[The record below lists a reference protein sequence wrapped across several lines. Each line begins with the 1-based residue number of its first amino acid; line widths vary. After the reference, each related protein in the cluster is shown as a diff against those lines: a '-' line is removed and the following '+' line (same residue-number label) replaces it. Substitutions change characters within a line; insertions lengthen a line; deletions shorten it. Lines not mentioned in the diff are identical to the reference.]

1 MGFEWAEIFTG
12 DSKPVASLQPRI
24 TDRDN
29 LDPVGAD
36 PGFLLGGGTPLRY
49 GVTDWWLK
57 QVIKANTKTKAFR
70 Q

>member
-1 MGFEWAEIFTG
+1 MGFEWAGIFTG

-49 GVTDWWLK
+49 GVTDW
-57 QVIKANTKTKAFR
+57 
-70 Q
+70 